1 MKDSVKNLINRW
13 YGTGCPPWTWPA
25 TLTPAMVGLLHI
37 DGFTSAYMFVAGFFS
52 GLLTA
57 IMVHLHDS

>member
-1 MKDSVKNLINRW
+1 MTSKIKQFVKQW